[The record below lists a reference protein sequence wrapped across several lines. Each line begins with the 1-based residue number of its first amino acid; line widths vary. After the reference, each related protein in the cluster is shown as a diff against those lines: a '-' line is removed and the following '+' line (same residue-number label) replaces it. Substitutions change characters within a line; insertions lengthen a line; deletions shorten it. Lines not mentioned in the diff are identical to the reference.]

1 MTATFGRGA
10 AVLTLQNPDEM
21 QLVLS
26 KVENWELFP
35 AEALVHALEAGVSFP
50 LLEKPLKTEEMERLT
65 ARLSESME
73 DYVSWIIN
81 VVGNDFKDR
90 KQHDSLQLL
99 SWTQHLILAAI
110 CHI

>member
-1 MTATFGRGA
+1 MINDCDIGRGA

-81 VVGNDFKDR
+81 VVGND
-90 KQHDSLQLL
+90 L
-99 SWTQHLILAAI
+99 SK
-110 CHI
+110 